1 MERAYFPMFVD
12 ITGKKV
18 IVVGGG
24 QIALRRVRT
33 LQKFG
38 ADIRVI
44 APELCEGFR
53 ELEDSGALKAEYRVY
68 RAGDVEGADLV
79 IAATDSTGV
88 NRQVYQECKD
98 RGILVNTADDH
109 RRCDFYFPAVVMTE
123 EVVIG
128 INSGGKN
135 PGKVKEVRRE
145 IEEKYLDGTE
155 EGPCRP
161 ATDPL

>member
-44 APELCEGFR
+44 APELCGGFR
-53 ELEDSGALKAEYRVY
+53 ELEDSGALKIERRAYRS
-68 RAGDVEGADLV
+68 GDVEGADMV
-79 IAATDSTGV
+79 IAATDSPAV
-88 NRQVYQECKD
+88 NCQVHQECKD
-98 RGILVNTADDH
+98 QGIPVNTADDH
-109 RRCDFYFPAVVMTE
+109 RRCDFYFPSVVMTE

-128 INSGGKN
+128 INSGGEN

-145 IEEKYLDGTE
+145 IEEKYLSGARE
-155 EGPCRP
+155 
-161 ATDPL
+161 